1 MLVDFANAC
10 QNLEKEQSSL
20 VNSELLE
27 CVILLFI
34 VVLENLF
41 FL

>member
-10 QNLEKEQSSL
+10 QNLEKEQISL